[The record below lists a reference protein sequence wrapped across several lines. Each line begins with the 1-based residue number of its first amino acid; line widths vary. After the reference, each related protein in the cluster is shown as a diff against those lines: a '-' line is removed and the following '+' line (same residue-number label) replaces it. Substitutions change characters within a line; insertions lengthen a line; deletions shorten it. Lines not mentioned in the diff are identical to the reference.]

1 MIGIT
6 LGDPNGVGPEIVLRA
21 AAGGELGQDVVVIGD
36 LPVLKYAR
44 DHLKIDIELHEV
56 GRGAF
61 SPGELGVLQVSS
73 PGLFRAEQIEP
84 GKLSKEA
91 GAASL
96 GYVEHAT
103 KAALAGAITAILT
116 LPINKEAIGLSHAGF
131 SGHTEYIATLCGA
144 PKTTMMLA
152 SEKLIV
158 THVSTHVSLADAVTR
173 VKLERVLDVIRL
185 THDAVSKLRPAA
197 RIAVAGLNPHAG
209 EGGAFGREEIEIISP
224 AINAA
229 RNEGMDVYGPEPAD
243 TVFYNILEKQKFD
256 AVVCMYHDQG
266 HIPMKSLDFDG
277 GVNVTLGLPII
288 RTSVDHGTAFDIAY
302 QGVAR
307 TRSMVHAYHMAHR
320 LSGSENG

>member
-6 LGDPNGVGPEIVLRA
+6 LGDPNGVGPEIVLQAA
-21 AAGGELGQDVVVIGD
+21 AAGEFGPDVVVIGD
-36 LPVLKYAR
+36 LPVLEFAR
-44 DHLKIDIELHEV
+44 DHLKINIDVREV
-56 GRGAF
+56 EHTTF
-61 SPGELGVLQVSS
+61 LPGEPGVLQVASS
-73 PGLFRAEQIEP
+73 GLFGAEQIEP
-84 GKLSKEA
+84 GKLSKDA

-103 KAALAGAITAILT
+103 KAALAGKISAILT
-116 LPINKEAIGLSHAGF
+116 LPINKEAIGLSYTGF
-131 SGHTEYIATLCGA
+131 SGHTEYIAGLCNAG
-144 PKTTMMLA
+144 KTTMMLA

-158 THVSTHVSLADAVTR
+158 THVSTHVSLAEAVQR
-173 VKLERVLDVIRL
+173 VKFERVLDVIRL
-185 THDAVSKLRPAA
+185 THDAVSRLRPTA

-209 EGGAFGREEIEIISP
+209 EGGAFGREEIEVISP
-224 AINAA
+224 AIEAA
-229 RNEGMDVYGPEPAD
+229 REEGMDVYGPEPAD
-243 TVFYNILEKQKFD
+243 TVFYNILERQKFD

-302 QGVAR
+302 QGLAR

-320 LSGSENG
+320 LAGSTGA